1 MSASSNPPASARGLD
16 PPGVAGFGDQS
27 VPGPPEPTQPS
38 EQAPGVTPES
48 PVFPDA
54 DLLARLRAGDD
65 PAFEELV
72 RTLSPQLLAVART
85 VTRSEADAE
94 DVVQDAFISAFKAV
108 HAFDGRST
116 LRTWLHRIVVNAAL
130 SRNRKS
136 SSRRE
141 SSIDALLPTFQSGR
155 HAESPSPWRAVTP
168 GRALGV
174 EQARAVHAALDS
186 LPEEFRA
193 VLVLKDVVGMQS
205 SAIAEA
211 LGISDA
217 LVRQRV
223 HRGRQ
228 ALMKLLAPVMQEAS
242 L

>member
-1 MSASSNPPASARGLD
+1 M
-16 PPGVAGFGDQS
+16 
-27 VPGPPEPTQPS
+27 PGPPEPTQPS

-141 SSIDALLPTFQSGR
+141 SSINALLPTFQSGR

-205 SAIAEA
+205 STIAEA